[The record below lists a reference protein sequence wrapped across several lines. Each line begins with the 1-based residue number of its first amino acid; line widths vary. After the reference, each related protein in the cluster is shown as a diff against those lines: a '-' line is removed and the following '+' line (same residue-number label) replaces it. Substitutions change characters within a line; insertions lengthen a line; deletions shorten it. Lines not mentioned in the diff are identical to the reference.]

1 MSPVVTTPEKNDR
14 NVLWPRHSTVLQA
27 LDVPRLLHLAE
38 HEGAHIQLCVVPG
51 ETIFDRDRVA
61 VVTGGQNLPDAEL
74 LAAFSLGSER
84 TFDQDPALARRLLAD
99 IALRAL
105 SPAIN
110 DPTTAVQSLDVLTD
124 LLRILVG
131 RDLGLEV
138 VDGADRTPRVVV
150 KLLTWEDYVC
160 VALDEIIAMGSGS
173 GQVQRHL
180 VRLLEGLVAIAPAQ
194 HREPIERRLAMVT
207 AATRQSGSN
216 PPSGG

>member
-1 MSPVVTTPEKNDR
+1 
-14 NVLWPRHSTVLQA
+14 VLWPRRSAVLQT

-38 HEGAHIQLCVVPG
+38 HEGARIHLCVAAG

-61 VVTGGQNLPDAEL
+61 VVTGGPNLPDREL

-84 TFDQDPALARRLLAD
+84 TFDQDPALALRLLAD

-110 DPTTAVQSLDVLTD
+110 DPTTAVQSLDVMTD
-124 LLRILVG
+124 LLRTLIG
-131 RDLGLEV
+131 RDLGFEV
-138 VDGADRTPRVVV
+138 VDAADRTPRVVV
-150 KLLTWEDYVC
+150 KLLTWEDYVS
-160 VALDEIIAMGSGS
+160 VALDEIIARGFGS

-180 VRLLEGLVAIAPAQ
+180 VRLLEGLIAIAPAQ

-207 AATRQSGSN
+207 VPARQSGSN